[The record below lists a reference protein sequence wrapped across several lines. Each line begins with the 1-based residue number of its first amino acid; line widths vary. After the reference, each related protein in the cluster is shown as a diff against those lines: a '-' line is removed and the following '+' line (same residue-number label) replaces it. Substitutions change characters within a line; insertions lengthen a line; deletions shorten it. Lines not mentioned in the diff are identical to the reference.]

1 MNHSFKLL
9 LCALPLAL
17 ALTSCGDKNK
27 PDPREP
33 FIGEYT
39 FTTSGSVDLYAGA
52 AKILTVPMNE
62 EGEMSIVMSS
72 QPNALCVIMD
82 EDSTLA
88 YVSGD
93 MLFMDPATK
102 ESSYGDL
109 VLHQSLT
116 FGRATLV
123 GNTLSWTTDGEVTAS
138 YKSYS
143 LLGTGQLDV
152 VAVKKTTPAPAAA
165 HVK

>member
-1 MNHSFKLL
+1 MTNYFKLL

-17 ALTSCGDKNK
+17 ALTSCGDKNQ
-27 PDPREP
+27 PDPRER
-33 FIGEYT
+33 FVGEYT
-39 FTTSGSVDLYAGA
+39 FTTTGDVDLYAGA
-52 AKILTVPMNE
+52 TKLYTIPMNE
-62 EGEMSIVMSS
+62 EGEMSIVLSD
-72 QPNALCVIMD
+72 QPNALSVILG

-93 MLFMDPATK
+93 MLFMDPTTK
-102 ESSYGDL
+102 ESTYSDL
-109 VLHQSLT
+109 VLHQSFT

-123 GNTLSWTTDGEVTAS
+123 DNRLSWTTDVEVTAS

-143 LLGTGQLDV
+143 LLGTGQLEV
-152 VAVKKTTPAPAAA
+152 VAIKKNPAPAAT